1 MQIFSVVGLAM
12 AASDRQEQHI
22 LPVHY
27 QLQITVLVLVRP
39 AALQRRAMFHGV
51 LCVAVGVDVLV
62 LDGHMS
68 VLLVLL
74 RQFPQQLVIRI
85 SGVLVCRSGGVP
97 LVLCFFHTS
106 GGGPHVFDKADA
118 ADGPQV
124 GDVLLALDCRVVAVD
139 VVDLAELRLCVRAA
153 GQAVKF
159 GLQHGSVLLFFHDFI
174 EVYKNQGKPFE
185 HCSQYL
191 LCIVLT
197 VAAICNDI
205 GNVYRT
211 GKIAIHNFGGVGVAY
226 L

>member
-12 AASDRQEQHI
+12 AASDRQEQHV
-22 LPVHY
+22 LPVHC
-27 QLQITVLVLVRP
+27 QLQIAVLVLVRP
-39 AALQRRAMFHGV
+39 AALQRRAMLYGV

-62 LDGHMS
+62 LDRHMS

-97 LVLCFFHTS
+97 LVFCFFHTS
-106 GGGPHVFDKADA
+106 GGGPHVLDKADA

-139 VVDLAELRLCVRAA
+139 VVDLGKLRLCVRAA

-159 GLQHGSVLLFFHDFI
+159 GLQHGSVLLFFQWL
-174 EVYKNQGKPFE
+174 VR
-185 HCSQYL
+185 HCRNHAGDVTQYL
-191 LCIVLT
+191 LFGFFVVVGNGYRNIF
-197 VAAICNDI
+197 CN
-205 GNVYRT
+205 T
-211 GKIAIHNFGGVGVAY
+211 QATHQQIADSWISFIN
-226 L
+226 